1 MSQSLKTQSWATPAS
16 QELITRIASQV
27 DAKPG
32 ADVQRWIE
40 DLAQENHRL
49 HDIEGINLNP
59 ATNVLNPR
67 AEKLLASGMSSRA
80 SLGHP
85 GDKYETGLGAIE
97 QIEIITQE
105 LACEVFGATYA
116 EFRVPSGAIANLYA
130 FMATTEPHDTIIA
143 PPPTIGGH
151 VTHHKGGSAGLYRL
165 KTISA
170 PVDPTGYTID
180 IDALRKLAHEVK
192 PKLITVGGS
201 LNLFHH
207 PIAKVRAIADE
218 VGAKVLFDAAHLCGM
233 IAGKVWPQ
241 PLAEGAHL
249 MTFSTYKSLGGP
261 AGGLIVTND
270 DAIAETIDAIAY
282 PGLTANFDAAK
293 TAALGITLQD
303 WKSVGRDYAQMMV
316 HTSQALAQN
325 LHNQGVAIFAADK
338 GFTTSHQFAILA
350 APYGGGQTAA
360 RRMAQSGLLACG
372 IGLPIS
378 EVPGDLNG
386 LRIGTPEAVRI
397 GMKVEHMPQLATFI
411 AASLKLDADSESIH
425 REVIEWRKQFSG
437 VHYTVDLPN

>member
-1 MSQSLKTQSWATPAS
+1 MTQSLKTQSWATSAS
-16 QELITRIASQV
+16 QELISRIASQV
-27 DAKPG
+27 DTKAD

-40 DLAQENHRL
+40 ELAQENHRL

-59 ATNVLNPR
+59 ATNILNPR
-67 AEKLLASGMSSRA
+67 AEKLLASGMGSRA

-105 LACEVFGATYA
+105 LACEVFGSTYA

-130 FMATTEPHDTIIA
+130 FMATTEPHNTIIA
-143 PPPTIGGH
+143 PPPSIGGH

-165 KTISA
+165 NTISA
-170 PVDPTGYTID
+170 PVDQTGYTID

-207 PIAKVRAIADE
+207 PIAQVRAIADE

-241 PLAEGAHL
+241 PLVEGAHL

-270 DAIAETIDAIAY
+270 DEIAQKLDAIAY

-316 HTSQALAQN
+316 KTSQALAQHLQN
-325 LHNQGVAIFAADK
+325 LGVNIFANDK

-360 RRMAQSGLLACG
+360 RRMGEAGLLACG
-372 IGLPIS
+372 IGLPV
-378 EVPGDLNG
+378 EQVEGDLNG
-386 LRIGTPEAVRI
+386 LRIGTPEIVRI
-397 GMKVEHMPQLATFI
+397 GMKVEHMQDLAEFI
-411 AASLKLDADSESIH
+411 ARSLDTSAEPKSIQ
-425 REVIEWRKQFSG
+425 REITEWRKQFSG

>member
-1 MSQSLKTQSWATPAS
+1 MQSLKTQSWATAAS

-27 DAKPG
+27 DTKAG
-32 ADVQRWIE
+32 ADVQKWIE
-40 DLAQENHRL
+40 ELAQENHRL

-59 ATNVLNPR
+59 ATNILNPR
-67 AEKLLASGMSSRA
+67 AEKLLSSGMGSRA

-105 LACEVFGATYA
+105 LACEVFGSTYA

-143 PPPTIGGH
+143 PPASIGGH

-165 KTISA
+165 NTISA
-170 PVDPTGYTID
+170 PVDQTGYTID

-207 PIAKVRAIADE
+207 PIAQVRAIADE

-241 PLAEGAHL
+241 PLVEGAHL

-270 DAIAETIDAIAY
+270 DEIAQKLDAIAY

-316 HTSQALAQN
+316 KTSQALAQQLQN
-325 LHNQGVAIFAADK
+325 LGVNIFAADK

-360 RRMAQSGLLACG
+360 RRMGEAGLLACG
-372 IGLPIS
+372 IGLPI
-378 EVPGDLNG
+378 EQVEGDLNG
-386 LRIGTPEAVRI
+386 LRIGTPEIVRI
-397 GMKVEHMPQLATFI
+397 GMKVEHMQDLAGFI
-411 AASLKLDADSESIH
+411 ARSLDTSAEPKSIQ
-425 REVIEWRKQFSG
+425 REITEWRKQFSG

>member
-1 MSQSLKTQSWATPAS
+1 MQSLKTQSWATAAS

-27 DAKPG
+27 DTKAG
-32 ADVQRWIE
+32 ADVQKWIE
-40 DLAQENHRL
+40 ELAQENHRL

-59 ATNVLNPR
+59 ATNILNPR
-67 AEKLLASGMSSRA
+67 AEKLLSSGMGSRA

-105 LACEVFGATYA
+105 LACEVFGSTYA

-143 PPPTIGGH
+143 PPASIGGH

-165 KTISA
+165 NTISA
-170 PVDPTGYTID
+170 PVDQTGYTID
-180 IDALRKLAHEVK
+180 IDALRTLAHEVK

-207 PIAKVRAIADE
+207 PIAQVRAIADE

-241 PLAEGAHL
+241 PLVEGAHL

-270 DAIAETIDAIAY
+270 DEIAQKLDAIAY

-316 HTSQALAQN
+316 KTSQALAQHLQN
-325 LHNQGVAIFAADK
+325 LGVNIFAADK

-360 RRMAQSGLLACG
+360 RRMGEAGLLACG
-372 IGLPIS
+372 IGLPI
-378 EVPGDLNG
+378 EQVEGDLNG
-386 LRIGTPEAVRI
+386 LRIGTPEIVRI
-397 GMKVEHMPQLATFI
+397 GMKVEHMQDLAGFI
-411 AASLKLDADSESIH
+411 ARSLDTNVEPKSIQ
-425 REVIEWRKQFSG
+425 REITEWRKQFSG